1 MKIINS
7 TFIQLI
13 KRKDLLLFL
22 TLMTAG
28 LSLVGWLTGN
38 LSLASYSIKYIP
50 IAPSNAVILITLTV
64 IFLVN
69 LNFEKSYVSK
79 TIVIPLLLLVTL
91 VCLVIFLNYFF
102 KFTGDIENVIVKNP
116 KKFGNVLL
124 GRMSP
129 ISSLLFIFICICILG
144 IRYKNSVI
152 IKYLGASCSLLVFII
167 SSVLL
172 IGYLYEAP
180 LLYGSN
186 IIPVSLPSAICFWLL
201 SITLL
206 RVYES
211 HYWTYN
217 ILNHNKVT
225 RLLLKSFL
233 PVVVFI
239 IILQGFLDTVLSF
252 NDINPPLTGAIIL
265 LLVIIGTTIIVYRV
279 SAIIGNQLL
288 SAERALEKS
297 EEKFRSIM
305 ENSSDAILITNQKGK
320 YVYSN
325 KTASDMLGYSAT
337 EIAGKTFADI
347 SPPDKIEE
355 YSDVFKHILTE
366 GKKILTEIELLKK
379 DGNFISTDLSAV
391 LLPDGTVYGSCR
403 DISERKKAEL
413 SLRENEKQ
421 LIRLNADKD
430 MFISI
435 LGHDLKSPFT
445 SLLGLSGALLEDFN
459 KLNNDEIV
467 YYLNHINKAAQNT
480 YNLLENLLNWT
491 RAQSGKIPFN
501 PQIIS
506 FDNICN
512 NTIAVLFPGA
522 DAKSIT
528 INYNAADITEVFADI
543 DMVKTILRNLVS
555 NAIKFTNKNGVINIS
570 TIQTQRGTTISV
582 SDNGIG
588 IEPDNLAKLFDISQV
603 LSTTGTSEETGT
615 GLGLLLCK
623 EFVEKHGGKIW
634 VESEIGKG
642 SIFYF
647 SLPDKI

>member
-38 LSLASYSIKYIP
+38 LGLASYSIKYIP

-144 IRYKNSVI
+144 IRYKNSLI

-305 ENSSDAILITNQKGK
+305 ENSSDAIFITNQKGK

-325 KTASDMLGYSAT
+325 KAASDMLGYSAT

-570 TIQTQRGTTISV
+570 TIKTQRGTTISV